1 LECPHKALIALAC
14 VASAIAMLHFASAG
28 SPQNIP
34 VVLAVLFT
42 VIVLAY
48 DLKYMDAPKWIFV
61 AMFVAGGLF
70 SVLYY
75 FRIIPPTRE
84 VAAALNTPKW
94 FVDITP
100 FSVAAA
106 TGLTA
111 FPPLSLLIV
120 GVFAWFLAYFVA
132 LPVGAGGGDMY
143 FMMGLAALIPLRAI
157 PNMGDGMFGPG
168 SAMLFITSVMLN
180 SAVFGMPFAY
190 VLGRILKVYK
200 TDAYALVYSASEEM
214 GETWHPRPF
223 MYTCQAVL
231 SVALWLAVAKVLPLL
246 TCGLE
251 LSKLAW
257 VWFGVC
263 VAPIALALYLD
274 NALIGAIGGVVMT
287 TLLPREMPIPRGII
301 MTSMLYITFVWSV
314 IIIIECVAYIAD
326 EVYARARKVPA
337 MRVYPYVPAI
347 LIGLIVTLA
356 YGDFI
361 LGWLVPNV
369 SSGWVFA
376 G

>member
-1 LECPHKALIALAC
+1 MECPHKALIALAC
-14 VASAIAMLHFASAG
+14 VASAIAMLYFASAG

-34 VVLAVLFT
+34 VILAVLFI
-42 VIVLAY
+42 VIASAY
-48 DLKYMDAPKWIFV
+48 DVKYIETPEWIPV
-61 AMFVAGGLF
+61 VMFIAGGLF

-84 VAAALNTPKW
+84 VATALNAPKY
-94 FVDITP
+94 IPELTP
-100 FSVAAA
+100 FSIAAA

-111 FPPLSLLIV
+111 FEPLSLLIV
-120 GVFAWFLAYFVA
+120 GVFAGFLALFA
-132 LPVGAGGGDMY
+132 TMPAGTGRGDMY

-180 SAVFGMPFAY
+180 SAIFGMPFAHI
-190 VLGRILKVYK
+190 LSRILKVYN
-200 TDAYALVYSASEEM
+200 TDAYARVHRALKEM
-214 GETWHPRPF
+214 GMTWRPRPF

-263 VAPIALALYLD
+263 AAPIALALYLD

-301 MTSMLYITFVWSV
+301 MTSMLYITFVWSAIV
-314 IIIIECVAYIAD
+314 VVWGIVGIAD

-337 MRVYPYVPAI
+337 MRVCPYIPAM
-347 LIGLIVTLA
+347 LIGLIITLT

-361 LGWLVPNV
+361 LGWLIPNV